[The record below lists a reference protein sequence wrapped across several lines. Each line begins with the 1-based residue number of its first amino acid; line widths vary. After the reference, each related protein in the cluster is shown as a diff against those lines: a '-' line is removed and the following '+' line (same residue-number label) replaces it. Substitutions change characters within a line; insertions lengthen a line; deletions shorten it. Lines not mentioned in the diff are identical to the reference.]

1 MKSSKVALWNL
12 IKWPFKTDYINDH
25 LLTTYLLF
33 DENVVD
39 DDSEDESNEE
49 EEDSDKIVDDP
60 LDDFDTKWNEFQ
72 YIVTE
77 KTIRAFCQKFT
88 DRGRTSSQVVYF
100 AFIACKEE
108 TKTATEVFSWW
119 GCDQQSAWCQI
130 TLIVILKFI
139 SWYGGIIYEF

>member
-12 IKWPFKTDYINDH
+12 IKWAFKTDYINDH

-88 DRGRTSSQVVYF
+88 DRGRTSSQVVYL

-119 GCDQQSAWCQI
+119 GCDQQSA
-130 TLIVILKFI
+130 
-139 SWYGGIIYEF
+139 